1 MSEELCLGV
10 ILGPHGIKGAVRVK
24 SFTEKPESI
33 VEYGTLHDKRGNSF
47 ELQLEG
53 QSKGALIAS
62 IKGMTTR
69 TQAELLK
76 GTELLIKR
84 NLLPS
89 TDDGEYYHADLLGLN
104 VYNREG
110 KKMGVVK
117 AMHNF
122 GAGDIV
128 EVVIT
133 ETENTVLIPFNNNTV
148 PDIDFVKQ
156 EMIVEIPLG
165 LLD

>member
-10 ILGPHGIKGAVRVK
+10 IIGPHGIKGAVRVK
-24 SFTEKPESI
+24 SFTEKPKSI
-33 VEYGTLHDKRGNSF
+33 AEYGTLHDKYGKSF
-47 ELQLEG
+47 DLQLEG
-53 QSKGALIAS
+53 QSKGTLIVS

-69 TQAELLK
+69 TQAEVLK
-76 GTELLIKR
+76 GTELFIKR
-84 NLLPS
+84 KVLPH
-89 TDDGEYYHADLLGLN
+89 TVDGEYYHADLVGLN
-104 VYNREG
+104 VYNRDG

-117 AMHNF
+117 AIHNF

-128 EVVIT
+128 EVVIA

-148 PDIDFVKQ
+148 PEIDFVKQ